1 MSELPIWNM
10 NSIAEFIYEI
20 LLKHRRS
27 LAESFALTK
36 RDRADFTRQLRE
48 LPLKEVR
55 EGGGNFVSI
64 RLHDAID
71 LNASMLDKGIFVKE
85 ISAKYDAPEN
95 TMYRLAVRFP
105 EEHADFIAALREVLT
120 I

>member
-1 MSELPIWNM
+1 MEEEPDHPH
-10 NSIAEFIYEI
+10 EV
-20 LLKHRRS
+20 
-27 LAESFALTK
+27 AESFALTK
-36 RDRADFTRQLRE
+36 RDRANFTAQLKE

-64 RLHDAID
+64 RLHKPVD

-85 ISAKYDAPEN
+85 ISAKYDAPPF

-105 EEHADFIAALREVLT
+105 EEHATFITALNEALNV
-120 I
+120 